1 MLGLNDKNSRNF
13 NISSFNPILMFRM
26 NVPTFFIFNVQ
37 GVSTT
42 VLRVYISETI
52 DDLFKVVQIVVHS
65 IENCNLKIEHSS
77 KSVARNK
84 KKKKKEGTK
93 ETEE

>member
-52 DDLFKVVQIVVHS
+52 DDLFDLKWHKLLYTRSRIV
-65 IENCNLKIEHSS
+65 I
-77 KSVARNK
+77 
-84 KKKKKEGTK
+84 
-93 ETEE
+93 